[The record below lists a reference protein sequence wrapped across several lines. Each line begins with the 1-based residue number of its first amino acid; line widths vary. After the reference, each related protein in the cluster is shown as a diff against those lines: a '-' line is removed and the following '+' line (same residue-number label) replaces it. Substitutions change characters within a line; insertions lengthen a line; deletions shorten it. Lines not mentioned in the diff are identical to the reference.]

1 MAVFPD
7 EDRVTYPDMFALPT
21 GCYEVV
27 LPRPLGIAFEEHE
40 PGRGVVVEYLVED
53 SHAEKCGQ
61 IQPGDVLIAVTAH
74 KACIRLS
81 ICRTPLHA
89 HLPTY
94 LSLHLCLPA
103 YPYHS
108 TSLSRSLSLSTPNSH
123 PPTFQAPSAMS
134 RHERKLIPCR
144 TLDFDTIMG
153 AIGTNTPPRCKDVVL
168 QFMRPSVA
176 EGPTA
181 LIIIDRFL
189 EFFEVPLDH
198 VFRKN

>member
-74 KACIRLS
+74 KASACLS
-81 ICRTPLHA
+81 VELPYM
-89 HLPTY
+89 PTY
-94 LSLHLCLPA
+94 LPIYLSIYACLPTPITLPLHLGLCLSPHRM
-103 YPYHS
+103 PIH
-108 TSLSRSLSLSTPNSH
+108 LPSR
-123 PPTFQAPSAMS
+123 
-134 RHERKLIPCR
+134 
-144 TLDFDTIMG
+144 
-153 AIGTNTPPRCKDVVL
+153 
-168 QFMRPSVA
+168 RPQ
-176 EGPTA
+176 
-181 LIIIDRFL
+181 R
-189 EFFEVPLDH
+189 
-198 VFRKN
+198 